1 MTGRSASGGKARLQ
15 TLQENEGYRRMELC
29 SVEGICNEVGE
40 FDLER
45 VKCILSLAMYQ
56 GLQDQQGQYPRSC
69 RRCRWYLPCVSSS
82 FLASSV
88 MRSPTGVSILTRP
101 WLMMVAVQ
109 VAILLVT
116 PPRRCR
122 TSPLN
127 AMHHSYQKSETP
139 STYQDNQPSVLIL
152 V

>member
-1 MTGRSASGGKARLQ
+1 MSLQ
-15 TLQENEGYRRMELC
+15 TWSWIMG
-29 SVEGICNEVGE
+29 SVGE

-56 GLQDQQGQYPRSC
+56 GLQDRQGQYPRSR
-69 RRCRWYLPCVSSS
+69 RRCHWYLPCVSSL

-88 MRSPTGVSILTRP
+88 TRSPTGVSILMRP
-101 WLMMVAVQ
+101 RLMMVAVQ
-109 VAILLVT
+109 VAILLMT

-127 AMHHSYQKSETP
+127 AMHCSYQKSETP

-152 V
+152 VQEGERGYTYHVPDS